1 MPNPTISAKSR
12 HGFLAAALC
21 LLAAGCIEAGPPPQ
35 CDALGY
41 KALYGQP
48 ISTIEI
54 YDGNRD
60 RRAPE
65 PRLTLRDPSQ
75 IAALQAFLLERV
87 DGWFIAAGE
96 TYDPDSREANAII
109 TAVFKK
115 GDTAIAQFGY
125 SPASLETPGCDVEVI
140 LILSPAD
147 NDRIVE
153 LLGEAIPSAETAD

>member
-1 MPNPTISAKSR
+1 MPNPAISSKSR
-12 HGFLAAALC
+12 YGFLAAALC

-65 PRLTLRDPSQ
+65 PRATIRDPAQ
-75 IAALQAFLLERV
+75 ISALQTFLLERV

-96 TYDPDSREANAII
+96 TYDPNSRKANAEI
-109 TAVFKK
+109 TAVFKD

-125 SPASLETPGCDVEVI
+125 SPAFLETPGCDFEAI
-140 LILSPAD
+140 LILTPAD
-147 NDRIVE
+147 NELILD
-153 LLGEAIPSAETAD
+153 LLGDALPPATAN